1 MFWKTA
7 ENKETRFTKWRLF
20 LCWFSPI
27 SSIACGPASCWGRC
41 EGLGSDTACRV
52 KPLGV
57 SPSQLPLHGCCPDS
71 AQGALPTPDSL
82 NGLGF
87 AQLRK
92 EQEWAPSGR
101 DALFPSGV
109 LPRGAGWFVR
119 SGGSGQ
125 NICHPHPKCLSPFK
139 AARSEMKCFIFWYC
153 SLKRK

>member
-1 MFWKTA
+1 METVLVLFFTHLFHCLWPCILLGKMRGPRFRYRLQGKAPGGQPLTA
-7 ENKETRFTKWRLF
+7 ATPWVLSRL
-20 LCWFSPI
+20 CQ
-27 SSIACGPASCWGRC
+27 R
-41 EGLGSDTACRV
+41 
-52 KPLGV
+52 
-57 SPSQLPLHGCCPDS
+57 
-71 AQGALPTPDSL
+71 AQGAPPTPDSL

-101 DALFPSGV
+101 DPLFPSGV

-125 NICHPHPKCLSPFK
+125 NICHPHPKCLPPFK